1 MASII
6 GSLPQSRRNYKFA
19 LTPLAD
25 AMFQLLIF
33 FMLSSG
39 LNPYSLLTVGSG
51 AIGQAMLADT
61 PGEIDPAAIIMPG
74 SSAIWNV
81 EQGAVRT
88 GGERFDF
95 AQLVEL
101 AEAAALTEASTII
114 LIADEGAQ
122 VQDIATV
129 LEALTVAGVGSIQLA
144 HAAAPS

>member
-6 GSLPQSRRNYKFA
+6 GSLPQSKRNYKFA

-51 AIGQAMLADT
+51 AIGQELLADT
-61 PGEIDPAAIIMPG
+61 SAQIDPAAIIMPG
-74 SSAIWNV
+74 NSAIWNV
-81 EQGAVRT
+81 GEGAIRT
-88 GGERFDF
+88 GGQTFDF
-95 AQLVEL
+95 TELVDL
-101 AEAAALTEASTII
+101 AEAAASIEASTII